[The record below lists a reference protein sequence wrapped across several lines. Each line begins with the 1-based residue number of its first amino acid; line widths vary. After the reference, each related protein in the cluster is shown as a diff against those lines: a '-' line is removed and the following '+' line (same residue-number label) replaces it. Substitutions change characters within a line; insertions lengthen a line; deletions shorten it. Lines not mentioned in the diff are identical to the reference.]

1 MNELQPKQGT
11 FNYFALDADVAIE
24 ARAAA
29 ERIKI
34 RLRRTAEDIV
44 EIGRE
49 LVEIKNK
56 LTHGQFLPWVEAEF
70 EMSLPTATRFMQ
82 TAERFGGKFVNLTN
96 LKPSIL
102 YMLAAPSTPEEVI
115 EKATEKA
122 EAGEKV
128 SVEDVKRWKAEA
140 EHAHR
145 QAKELQICAM
155 QNQEKA
161 ENLRES
167 LEAAQLKIEE
177 LSSQEPKVI
186 TETVTKEIIPEDY
199 ALTKDELAAARKDL
213 DAVVQE
219 LRSLKQKQAQEVS
232 KGVQDAIKLHEKEL
246 KDIEAKRDH
255 AERRLEELKQHIE
268 SLGKKATVH
277 KFHDSMI
284 GEWEHELIELAVQ
297 IAEFEYIPETH
308 DKWLRLAKNFTDAG
322 QAIELLIAEKSGRS
336 LNDRP
341 DTSRD
346 YAGQSAEDS
355 GN

>member
-1 MNELQPKQGT
+1 MTEIQPKQQT

-44 EIGRE
+44 EIGKE

-56 LTHGQFLPWVEAEF
+56 LTHGQFLPWIEAEF
-70 EMSLPTATRFMQ
+70 QMSDRTANNFMRVAARFKSEIISDFNPT
-82 TAERFGGKFVNLTN
+82 V
-96 LKPSIL
+96 L
-102 YMLAAPSTPEEVI
+102 YQLAAPSTPDEVI

-161 ENLRES
+161 ESLRES
-167 LEAAQLKIEE
+167 LEAAQLKIDE
-177 LSSQEPKVI
+177 LSQQEPRII
-186 TETVTKEIIPEDY
+186 TETVTKEVTPEDY
-199 ALTKDELAAARKDL
+199 VFTKNELIAARKDL
-213 DAVVQE
+213 DAAVQE
-219 LRSLKQKQAQEVS
+219 LRGLKQKQAQEVA
-232 KGVQDAIKLHEKEL
+232 KGVQDAIKLHEKDL
-246 KDIEAKRDH
+246 KDMEAKRDH
-255 AERRLEELKQHIE
+255 AEKRLDELKQHIE
-268 SLGKKATVH
+268 SFGKKATVH

-308 DKWLRLAKNFTDAG
+308 DKWLRLAKNFKDAG

-341 DTSRD
+341 DTSCD